1 MVRRNTLYL
10 GAIAAGLVSLYLFK
24 DKMPFS
30 AEGDE
35 KSLLQTIKDR
45 FTPSELEEVNTERTG
60 ATVDVI
66 PMALTPS
73 YLGQQFLQ
81 MDRSDR
87 VVNMSPFGI
96 GVSDVR
102 VEQVNPYDY
111 ELSAQDFKAEVGI
124 GQEPNSLLNEMK
136 TSRPHSLNKPTI
148 STVTRLGEPLPNE
161 RTHTDML
168 HPSDNAQYTSG
179 GETKTLANWRMD
191 HYIESEGSHLAWAIP
206 MDGSMRKHLR
216 RV

>member
-1 MVRRNTLYL
+1 M
-10 GAIAAGLVSLYLFK
+10 GAIAAGLASLYLFK
-24 DKMPFS
+24 DRLPFS
-30 AEGDE
+30 AEGNGNG
-35 KSLLQTIKDR
+35 LLQTIRDR

-66 PMALTPS
+66 PMSLTPS

-81 MDRSDR
+81 LDRSDR

-111 ELSAQDFKAEVGI
+111 ELSAQDFRAEVGV
-124 GQEPNSLLNEMK
+124 GQEPTSLLNEMK

-148 STVTRLGEPLPNE
+148 STVTRLDGPLLNE
-161 RTHTDML
+161 LSHTDIL
-168 HPSDNAQYTSG
+168 TPSDNAQYTDEG

-191 HYIESEGSHLAWAIP
+191 HHIESDGSHLSWAIP
-206 MDGSMRKHLR
+206 MNGSARKHLR